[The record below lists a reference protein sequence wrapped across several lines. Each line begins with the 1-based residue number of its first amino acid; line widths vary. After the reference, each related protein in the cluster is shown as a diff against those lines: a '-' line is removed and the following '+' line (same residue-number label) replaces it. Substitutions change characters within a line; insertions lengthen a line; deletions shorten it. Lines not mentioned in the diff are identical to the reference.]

1 MLHQWRGQLFCPE
14 DHEGGF
20 DMSGSNSAERKR
32 HEPLVLVERQIFQ
45 KKTGWITG
53 AVESAAAM
61 YQQSLALLHS
71 GQPGICTTT
80 N

>member
-32 HEPLVLVERQIFQ
+32 HEPLVLVETIFR

-61 YQQSLALLHS
+61 YRRSLALLHS